1 MEAHRPSAQH
11 PRVKDTPLPG
21 NYPCLT
27 LQLNI
32 TRYQSTGAYRLV
44 LVTREPSEH
53 VEVERVADDGY
64 LTSKTERDDVMS
76 IVRSAIGTMIYMQGA
91 WTD

>member
-1 MEAHRPSAQH
+1 MQAQRPGQH
-11 PRVKDTPLPG
+11 PAVKDTPLPG

-44 LVTREPSEH
+44 LVTREPNDH
-53 VEVERVADDGY
+53 VEVERVADEGFM
-64 LTSKTERDDVMS
+64 LSKDEREAVMS
-76 IVRSAIGTMIYMQGA
+76 VLHSALGTMIYMQGG
-91 WTD
+91 WTN